1 MNTHHS
7 ASPALQ
13 GGERQH
19 QSHAARQVAP
29 RDGRNEPAA
38 SAASQAAALAL
49 DDVRLMRYARHILLD
64 ELGIEG
70 QERLLAARVL
80 IVGAGGL
87 GSPAALYLAAAG
99 VGHLVLV
106 DDDVVE
112 LSNLQRQILHG
123 VAGLG
128 RPKAESGRDAL
139 LALNPDVA
147 VQALVERLDE
157 ARLRTLAGQADL
169 VLDCTDNFATRHAI
183 NRACVATAT
192 PLVSGA
198 AIKFSGQISVYD
210 FRDPQSPCYHCL
222 FPAADD
228 VEELRC
234 ATTGV
239 LGPLV
244 GMVGSVQA
252 AEALKL
258 LTGMGEPLV
267 GRLLSVDA
275 LRMQWHTIRFRRD
288 PACPVCARR
297 APAAAASPGD

>member
-1 MNTHHS
+1 MER
-7 ASPALQ
+7 AS
-13 GGERQH
+13 
-19 QSHAARQVAP
+19 V
-29 RDGRNEPAA
+29 
-38 SAASQAAALAL
+38 L
-49 DDVRLMRYARHILLD
+49 DDARLTRYARHILLD

-70 QERLLAARVL
+70 QERLLASRVL

-99 VGHLVLV
+99 VGRMTLV
-106 DDDVVE
+106 DDDLVE
-112 LSNLQRQILHG
+112 LSNLQRQILHDM
-123 VAGLG
+123 AGLG

-139 LALNPDVA
+139 QALNPDVQ
-147 VQALVERLDE
+147 VRALVERLDE
-157 ARLRTLAGQADL
+157 ARLRALALDADV
-169 VLDCTDNFATRHAI
+169 VLDCCDNFATRHAI
-183 NRACVATAT
+183 NRACVAARK

-210 FRDPQSPCYHCL
+210 LRDDEAPCYHCL
-222 FPAADD
+222 FPEADD

-252 AEALKL
+252 AEAIKVI
-258 LTGMGEPLV
+258 TGMGEPLV

-288 PACPVCARR
+288 PDCPVCARR
-297 APAAAASPGD
+297 ELASAAPPGG